1 MNVFH
6 IFVYIK
12 ILLLQKYEKEDATGL
27 QSTPCAKEKNH
38 LPHAILCLGMR

>member
-1 MNVFH
+1 MYVFH
-6 IFVYIK
+6 IFVFIK

-27 QSTPCAKEKNH
+27 QSTPDTMEKNH